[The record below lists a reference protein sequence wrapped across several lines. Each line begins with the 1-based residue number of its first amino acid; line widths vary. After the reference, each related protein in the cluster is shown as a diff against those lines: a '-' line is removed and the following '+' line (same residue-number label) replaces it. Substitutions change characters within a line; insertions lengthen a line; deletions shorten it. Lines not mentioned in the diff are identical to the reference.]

1 MEYEASNVFGVIDR
15 CMSTFVSALTSLL
28 MSAMPE
34 SPVFL
39 AKMGQKD
46 LAKQSLEWLR
56 GGDDGI
62 GLFGEMEEIENNCSR
77 ERQLKRVSLRQLFAE
92 PQYRRPTL
100 IMMGLFTF
108 RQLNGNM
115 AVGFYL
121 TEIFDQAS
129 TGLDPGLQATLV
141 SLVQVCNRKYEVV
154 IGPETNKSYR

>member
-1 MEYEASNVFGVIDR
+1 
-15 CMSTFVSALTSLL
+15 
-28 MSAMPE
+28 MPE

-56 GGDDGI
+56 GGDDGV
-62 GLFGEMEEIENNCSR
+62 GLLGEMEEIENNCSR

-141 SLVQVCNRKYEVV
+141 SLVQVCH
-154 IGPETNKSYR
+154 S

>member
-1 MEYEASNVFGVIDR
+1 
-15 CMSTFVSALTSLL
+15 

-39 AKMGQKD
+39 AKMGRTD

-56 GGDDGI
+56 GGGDCV
-62 GLFGEMEEIENNCSR
+62 GLLGEMEEIENNCSR

-92 PQYRRPTL
+92 AQYRRPTL

-141 SLVQVCNRKYEVV
+141 SLVQVCH
-154 IGPETNKSYR
+154 S

>member
-1 MEYEASNVFGVIDR
+1 
-15 CMSTFVSALTSLL
+15 

-39 AKMGQKD
+39 AKKGQTD
-46 LAKQSLEWLR
+46 LAGQSLQWLR
-56 GGDDGI
+56 GGEDGI
-62 GLFGEMEEIENNCSR
+62 GILEEMEEMEKNCSR
-77 ERQLKRVSLRQLFAE
+77 EQRLERVSLRQLFAE

-141 SLVQVCNRKYEVV
+141 SLVQVNY
-154 IGPETNKSYR
+154 S

>member
-1 MEYEASNVFGVIDR
+1 
-15 CMSTFVSALTSLL
+15 

-39 AKMGQKD
+39 AKKGQGD
-46 LAKQSLEWLR
+46 LARQSLQWLR
-56 GGDDGI
+56 GGEDGI
-62 GLFGEMEEIENNCSR
+62 GILEEMEEMEKTCSR
-77 ERQLKRVSLRQLFAE
+77 EQRLERVSLRQLFAE

-141 SLVQVCNRKYEVV
+141 SLVQVWEFIEYVMCWLTGLLSNY
-154 IGPETNKSYR
+154 P

>member
-1 MEYEASNVFGVIDR
+1 MMEYEASNVFGVIDR

-56 GGDDGI
+56 GGDDGV
-62 GLFGEMEEIENNCSR
+62 GLLGEMEEIENNCSR

-141 SLVQVCNRKYEVV
+141 SLVQVCH
-154 IGPETNKSYR
+154 S

>member
-1 MEYEASNVFGVIDR
+1 
-15 CMSTFVSALTSLL
+15 

-39 AKMGQKD
+39 ATKGQKD
-46 LAKQSLEWLR
+46 LAQRSLRWLR
-56 GGDDGI
+56 GGQDRI
-62 GLFGEMEEIENNCSR
+62 GFLEEMEEIETNCNR
-77 ERQLKRVSLRQLFAE
+77 EQQMKKVSLKQLFSE
-92 PQYRRPTL
+92 TQYRRPTL

-121 TEIFDQAS
+121 TEIFDQAG

-141 SLVQVCNRKYEVV
+141 SLVQV
-154 IGPETNKSYR
+154 